1 MSDDSTSKA
10 PRQESWS
17 TEDWRTLLI
26 TVMGG
31 VAANIGTVLIVG
43 LSLALLHLFQAG
55 PHANP
60 TRGAVEWGLIGF
72 VFFTAPGFFLF
83 VSWKRTGKRT
93 LIAGLGPLKD
103 GRSQR
108 MLRQVQVILWSA
120 LAIASIFGF
129 LALIA
134 LVGAAAGVK

>member
-1 MSDDSTSKA
+1 
-10 PRQESWS
+10 
-17 TEDWRTLLI
+17 
-26 TVMGG
+26 MGG

-83 VSWKRTGKRT
+83 VSWKMTGKMK
-93 LIAGLGPLKD
+93 LMAQPGPLKE
-103 GRSQR
+103 GSPQR
-108 MLRQVQVILWSA
+108 MLRLVHVILWTI
-120 LAIASIFGF
+120 LAITSIFGF